1 MAFDDQVR
9 RKHTVQYFAYPDYIF
24 DRLRKE
30 SPETYE
36 TYADIAPGRWIH
48 VTIVVSRDRAQLYL
62 DDKERPAFLVN
73 GLKLGV
79 NQHGGVGI

>member
-48 VTIVVSRDRAQLYL
+48 VTIVVSGDRAAIFG
-62 DDKERPAFLVN
+62 R
-73 GLKLGV
+73 
-79 NQHGGVGI
+79 